1 MTRFPANGALLIGVL
16 WLATLWLAAL
26 WPGAS
31 ALAAELPGA
40 IDSRLSHAAL
50 QGPAVLEAAM
60 IDSIVEAPR
69 SVGAIVAR
77 AAALLPRKSDRL
89 VRVAREAFPGFA
101 HDIGPAVAASGVPSE
116 SGDHERPTVSAAAD
130 AALGWSGEIDLGASL
145 VTGNTERTALSGSAR
160 VILDRVRWTHEF
172 RARADFAEDQDETTE
187 QRVFASLE
195 TNYKIDA
202 RLYIFGKASYEDDR
216 FSGFDYRITETAG
229 VGYRLI
235 DTDDVTF
242 KVELGPGARQTR
254 IQATDEFENEAVGSL
269 SGDFAWWVSE
279 GAEVTEE
286 TSVIVGSERTTIDTT
301 AAFTTEIVD
310 PIAARFSFNLRHD
323 TEVPAGSES
332 TDTLTKASLV
342 YKF

>member
-1 MTRFPANGALLIGVL
+1 M
-16 WLATLWLAAL
+16 
-26 WPGAS
+26 
-31 ALAAELPGA
+31 
-40 IDSRLSHAAL
+40 
-50 QGPAVLEAAM
+50 
-60 IDSIVEAPR
+60 
-69 SVGAIVAR
+69 
-77 AAALLPRKSDRL
+77 
-89 VRVAREAFPGFA
+89 
-101 HDIGPAVAASGVPSE
+101 
-116 SGDHERPTVSAAAD
+116 
-130 AALGWSGEIDLGASL
+130 
-145 VTGNTERTALSGSAR
+145 TGNTERTALSGSAR

-269 SGDFAWWVSE
+269 SGDFAWRVSE
-279 GAEVTEE
+279 GH
-286 TSVIVGSERTTIDTT
+286 
-301 AAFTTEIVD
+301 
-310 PIAARFSFNLRHD
+310 RHD
-323 TEVPAGSES
+323 CGVHHGDRRSDCGAVLVQPASRYRGAGGQRIDGH
-332 TDTLTKASLV
+332 TDEGIAGL
-342 YKF
+342 